1 MVHLRVRGPICAGK
15 TNGPRGVSAM
25 KLDLSEVRDSLYFW
39 PAVTL
44 SGIAVFFF
52 GWAALILEQ
61 NWIGQ
66 AIWGALAALTAMV
79 LLITAIRASHRA
91 VTQRRRLAAPTIRL

>member
-1 MVHLRVRGPICAGK
+1 MK
-15 TNGPRGVSAM
+15 T
-25 KLDLSEVRDSLYFW
+25 LDLSEVRHSLYFW

-61 NWIGQ
+61 NWVGQ
-66 AIWGALAALTAMV
+66 AIWGAVATVFAIV
-79 LLITAIRASHRA
+79 LLITAIRASHLT
-91 VTQRRRLAAPTIRL
+91 VTQRRRPAVPTIQ